1 MNIASIKQE
10 RVQETQEQEMILGI
24 NKTQG
29 RWTIP
34 GGAATGE
41 QDISGDSE
49 DKPRNSPLVQVKP
62 WREKRENAENSY
74 RRETSTSRDCQQTAE
89 QNGQEPKKQWKKFFS
104 D

>member
-10 RVQETQEQEMILGI
+10 QVQEIQEQEMILGI

-29 RWTIP
+29 RRTIP

-41 QDISGDSE
+41 KDISGDSE

-62 WREKRENAENSY
+62 LRENTENSY
-74 RRETSTSRDCQQTAE
+74 RREISTSRDCQQTAE
-89 QNGQEPKKQWKKFFS
+89 QNGQEPKKQ
-104 D
+104 